1 MTVREL
7 AAVPDVGPLL
17 VKGLV
22 SSARKRGLPVE
33 KLPRLSLLLDDQA
46 QDVARLADYCR
57 VVGYG
62 LTGRV
67 AAAWLHLLTGPLAWL
82 GSFAG
87 RLVIGELSFIVSFA
101 IAAVLLAWTG
111 SALALRRLARKLR
124 GARNIDEETS
134 ATA

>member
-22 SSARKRGLPVE
+22 GSARKRGLPVE

-46 QDVARLADYCR
+46 QDVRGSR
-57 VVGYG
+57 
-62 LTGRV
+62 TT
-67 AAAWLHLLTGPLAWL
+67 AA
-82 GSFAG
+82 S
-87 RLVIGELSFIVSFA
+87 
-101 IAAVLLAWTG
+101 
-111 SALALRRLARKLR
+111 
-124 GARNIDEETS
+124 S

>member
-22 SSARKRGLPVE
+22 GSARKRGLPVE

-46 QDVARLADYCR
+46 QDVARFADYCR

-62 LTGRV
+62 LTDRV
-67 AAAWLHLLTGPLAWL
+67 PATWLHVLTFPL
-82 GSFAG
+82 
-87 RLVIGELSFIVSFA
+87 
-101 IAAVLLAWTG
+101 
-111 SALALRRLARKLR
+111 
-124 GARNIDEETS
+124 
-134 ATA
+134 